1 MNDKSAEAGNT
12 TPKQMVAK
20 QMTRS
25 ISLLLVSFCMLFI
38 PAIDATAN
46 DKPRPYEEIY
56 PEIGYTTVEEALE
69 EFEQHFKRKLKLPTR
84 VPPIRFTH
92 HFGRFSNLD
101 GDMNDSFE
109 VTFIHDQLS
118 ENHYK
123 INVRPV
129 KYNIPIREQH
139 VLKTFELKNGALA
152 TYTNFAGF
160 NVLVFERNGWQY
172 MFSIDK
178 RVADKV
184 TPETLVDIANSI
196 EN

>member
-1 MNDKSAEAGNT
+1 
-12 TPKQMVAK
+12 
-20 QMTRS
+20 MTRS
-25 ISLLLVSFCMLFI
+25 FLLLLISFCTLFT
-38 PAIDATAN
+38 PAIYATAN
-46 DKPRPYEEIY
+46 DEPRPYEEIY
-56 PEIGYTTVEEALE
+56 PEIGYTTVAEALHD
-69 EFEQHFKRKLKLPTR
+69 FEQHFKQKLKLPMR
-84 VPPIRFTH
+84 VPPIPFTH

-101 GDMNDSFE
+101 GDVNDSFE

-129 KYNIPIREQH
+129 KYNIPLSEKH
-139 VLKTFELKNGALA
+139 VVNTYELENGTLA

-172 MFSIDK
+172 MLSIDK

-196 EN
+196 VY